1 MSLGWCSTTPNL
13 TVNGGSLYLA
23 IFNHGSPGNG
33 DSILQFSPL
42 LFEGWIS
49 APAFNLDPAEQ
60 GFAMDPDGDN
70 LANGIEA
77 WFGTRPDEVSSGLA
91 GFSRGGLSSIFTHP
105 QNDEPPGD
113 LIAFC
118 QWSPNLD
125 DDAAFFRFSV
135 E

>member
-1 MSLGWCSTTPNL
+1 M
-13 TVNGGSLYLA
+13 
-23 IFNHGSPGNG
+23 
-33 DSILQFSPL
+33 QFSPL

-49 APAFNLDPAEQ
+49 APAFDLDPAEQ

-105 QNDEPPGD
+105 QNDAPPGD
-113 LIAFC
+113 LIAFY
-118 QWSPNLD
+118 QWSPNLA
-125 DDAAFFRFSV
+125 DDAAFFRISV